1 MTAEEEQFVDDRIKE
16 SHEKLKG
23 LVTKLQIEEKCIAL
37 DFSAEKFEEWVASLC
52 QVDNRVAGMAAYEWN
67 DTVTP

>member
-23 LVTKLQIEEKCIAL
+23 LVTVSKLTHFI
-37 DFSAEKFEEWVASLC
+37 
-52 QVDNRVAGMAAYEWN
+52 Y
-67 DTVTP
+67 